1 MLVPVLSGHSA
12 QTPKASSSPAFDLQC
27 RKSIQGKF
35 VPLMQPLPS
44 FWLAGR
50 DALSHH
56 TGGRPCPFLS
66 VPGGLFQLATL
77 APSYIPGTMRTS
89 RLTRSKALGHGEAAG
104 RGICDTQLLCT
115 SNPPP
120 APFQLHCRYWPLS
133 TRGCLEGA
141 GAEQRVPGLATPAQ
155 HLMG

>member
-1 MLVPVLSGHSA
+1 MLVPVLSSHSV

-35 VPLMQPLPS
+35 VPLIQPLPS

-56 TGGRPCPFLS
+56 SGERPCPFLS
-66 VPGGLFQLATL
+66 VSGGLFQLATL
-77 APSYIPGTMRTS
+77 APSYIPGTMRTFRPRHWVVVKQQVVGFVIPS
-89 RLTRSKALGHGEAAG
+89 DSAHLTHPCPSPAALQ
-104 RGICDTQLLCT
+104 I
-115 SNPPP
+115 P
-120 APFQLHCRYWPLS
+120 ASEHP
-133 TRGCLEGA
+133 GCVEGA
-141 GAEQRVPGLATPAQ
+141 GAEQRVLGLATPAQ